1 MTNNGSQVLSHEQRR
16 QRILAAAEAQFAAT
30 GLASTNTAAIAK
42 AAGVSEMLVY
52 IHFGTK
58 RKLFQEAIERNSHSR
73 VACLQERFASI
84 PDMPPLECIQS
95 MAELTVLACVEEIG
109 NASVTAWGLM
119 EAPEFAADV
128 YRSEIGASEALWN
141 AEIGTRIAESRLRTR
156 VAVHLVPYSVHACM
170 AFGLWLATLRHKP
183 ATAQAHARQY
193 ADAVVHMARAVLNP
207 PELLHGAPAR
217 LLPAERDFAIC
228 SASK

>member
-1 MTNNGSQVLSHEQRR
+1 MRDPADEIGSCVVILFGTAASRWASRHSGFQMRNMTNNGSQVLSHEQRR

-109 NASVTAWGLM
+109 NASVTAWGL
-119 EAPEFAADV
+119 
-128 YRSEIGASEALWN
+128 
-141 AEIGTRIAESRLRTR
+141 IA
-156 VAVHLVPYSVHACM
+156 C
-170 AFGLWLATLRHKP
+170 
-183 ATAQAHARQY
+183 
-193 ADAVVHMARAVLNP
+193 
-207 PELLHGAPAR
+207 LHGIRALAGHPASQAR
-217 LLPAERDFAIC
+217 NCPLGDWRQ
-228 SASK
+228 